1 MKSYIFLLCT
11 SLLGLGC
18 TSHETDTSTKIEPPV
33 ISNGGEKIIFKDT
46 AMKSFFKAD
55 MVNDGV
61 LSASYTA
68 PGKIAATVV
77 ASVAGASQNV
87 VLFDNSD
94 LASSYTALAQH
105 QTNIH
110 QIQQIN
116 IKQKEIELERASD
129 LLDHGAA
136 TGRDVLEAQTALAS
150 EKSNLANE
158 KAALMQQEADLKQG
172 GFNPEALRRASV
184 GKAYL
189 ICDIPE
195 NQISNIHEGAK
206 CDITFSAYPDKTFT
220 GIVEDVADVV
230 DNITRMIKLRVSVS
244 GNSAL
249 LKAGMFALASF
260 DLKNNNANI
269 TIGKESLIT
278 VDGKDYVF
286 VKTGD
291 GIFERKQIHTG
302 QQIGERLV
310 ILDGLKAGDQ
320 VVTAGAIQLKGLS
333 FGY

>member
-1 MKSYIFLLCT
+1 MKPYIFLLST
-11 SLLGLGC
+11 SLLWVSC
-18 TSHETDTSTKIEPPV
+18 TSQEPDTSTKIEPPIIANEGKT
-33 ISNGGEKIIFKDT
+33 ISFKD
-46 AMKSFFKAD
+46 AVMKKFFKTEK
-55 MVNDGV
+55 VNDGT
-61 LSASYTA
+61 LSAIYTA

-87 VLFDNSD
+87 VLFDNPD

-136 TGRDVLEAQTALAS
+136 TGSDVLEAKTALS
-150 EKSNLANE
+150 MEKSNLANE
-158 KAALMQQEADLKQG
+158 KAALIQHEADLKQG
-172 GFNPEALRRASV
+172 GFNPEALRRAPA
-184 GKAYL
+184 GKAYA

-206 CDITFSAYPDKTFT
+206 CQIVFSAFPDKTFI
-220 GIVEDVADVV
+220 GVVEDIADVV
-230 DNITRMIKLRVSVS
+230 DNITRMIKLRVSIL
-244 GNSAL
+244 GNNEL
-249 LKAGMFALASF
+249 LKAGMFAQATF
-260 DLKNNNANI
+260 DLKNTGNNI
-269 TIGKESLIT
+269 TVGKESLIT
-278 VDGKDYVF
+278 VDGKDYAF

-291 GIFERKQIHTG
+291 GVFERKQIRTG
-302 QQIGERLV
+302 QQIGDRLV
-310 ILDGLKAGDQ
+310 ILDGLTRTDE
-320 VVTAGAIQLKGLS
+320 VVTSGAIQLKGLS